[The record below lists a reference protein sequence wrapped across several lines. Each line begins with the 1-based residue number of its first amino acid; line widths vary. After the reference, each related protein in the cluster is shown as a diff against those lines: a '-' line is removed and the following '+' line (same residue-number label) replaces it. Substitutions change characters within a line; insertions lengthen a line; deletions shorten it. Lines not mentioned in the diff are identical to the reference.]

1 MRTRRTL
8 RAGAV
13 VAAAALV
20 GLVGYATAGLAASQS
35 SAKITP
41 LTADQLSRAQS
52 DLRTAITLELR
63 AIADLKKGTPAAEKD
78 LLVSLRRAKTDLAD
92 ASTII
97 VTSGFRSEP
106 SPFNPISNAG
116 NAIKVAYSYQP
127 SKGALSTYRVASTRS
142 LLKSAIS
149 LETKA
154 LALLPPLAVA
164 PTTST
169 GTTTAPTTTG

>member
-1 MRTRRTL
+1 M
-8 RAGAV
+8 
-13 VAAAALV
+13 
-20 GLVGYATAGLAASQS
+20 
-35 SAKITP
+35 
-41 LTADQLSRAQS
+41 
-52 DLRTAITLELR
+52 
-63 AIADLKKGTPAAEKD
+63 
-78 LLVSLRRAKTDLAD
+78 
-92 ASTII
+92 
-97 VTSGFRSEP
+97 TSGFRTSP
-106 SPFNPISNAG
+106 PFNPISNAG

>member
-13 VAAAALV
+13 VATAAIV

-35 SAKITP
+35 GAKITP

-78 LLVSLRRAKTDLAD
+78 LLASLRRAKTDLAD

-97 VTSGFRSEP
+97 ATSGFRTSP
-106 SPFNPISNAG
+106 PFNPISNAG

>member
-1 MRTRRTL
+1 MLPRRSWGWSATRPPGSPRR
-8 RAGAV
+8 RAG
-13 VAAAALV
+13 
-20 GLVGYATAGLAASQS
+20 
-35 SAKITP
+35 AKITP

-78 LLVSLRRAKTDLAD
+78 LLASLRRAKTDLAD

-97 VTSGFRSEP
+97 VTSGFRTSP
-106 SPFNPISNAG
+106 PFNPISNAG